1 MKRTGH
7 YSIILI
13 IGFEGCKSYAVDH
26 NPDFFLLLII
36 KPMVSWISLITFLV
50 RASDKLVTY
59 PFCDIIFF
67 VLTVTFKIFVV
78 V

>member
-1 MKRTGH
+1 MRWTTT
-7 YSIILI
+7 LT
-13 IGFEGCKSYAVDH
+13 
-26 NPDFFLLLII
+26 FLLLII

>member
-1 MKRTGH
+1 MKCTGH

-26 NPDFFLLLII
+26 NPDLLII
-36 KPMVSWISLITFLV
+36 KPMVSWISLITFWV

>member
-1 MKRTGH
+1 MRWTTT
-7 YSIILI
+7 LT
-13 IGFEGCKSYAVDH
+13 
-26 NPDFFLLLII
+26 FLLLII

-50 RASDKLVTY
+50 RESDKLVTY